1 MAAYK
6 RNQDLKKICLIS
18 SAYFLEVVSSITE
31 NKMQTLFKIEDW
43 NILNERS
50 NLSWKVKLYPI
61 VEHSIVYGLLYL

>member
-50 NLSWKVKLYPI
+50 NLS
-61 VEHSIVYGLLYL
+61 